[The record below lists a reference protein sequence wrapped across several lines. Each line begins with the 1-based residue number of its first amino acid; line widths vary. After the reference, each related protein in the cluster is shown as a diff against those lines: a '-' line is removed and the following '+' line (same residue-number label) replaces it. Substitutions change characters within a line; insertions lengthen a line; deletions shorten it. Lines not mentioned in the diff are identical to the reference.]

1 MAFAI
6 SATEAT
12 QASRSPMRSA
22 FPSGVPSCSPL
33 AVAGADLALADSLQN
48 QYCTSLGK
56 NSLDNSCLGTII
68 LSMSSTGTATRK
80 EIYDLESYDPKRS
93 IGGLLGRVRIEIG
106 AALDAELAPLDI
118 TAAQFAILKS
128 IAHEEAGSASGL
140 CKDISYDPGA
150 MTRMLDRLERRRLVR
165 RVAHPND
172 RRASNL
178 ELTAEGKAVY
188 PKLRASAMKVLNRL
202 LSGFTQKEAGQ
213 LERLLQRMLE
223 NA

>member
-1 MAFAI
+1 MTRLPEPAAGRPI
-6 SATEAT
+6 RIDITALCCWDTVGSL
-12 QASRSPMRSA
+12 
-22 FPSGVPSCSPL
+22 GVSVRDGVDVL
-33 AVAGADLALADSLQN
+33 FRVAGPEAAPAVLLAALLKAAGERAQLDYARDLVF
-48 QYCTSLGK
+48 
-56 NSLDNSCLGTII
+56 
-68 LSMSSTGTATRK
+68 
-80 EIYDLESYDPKRS
+80 
-93 IGGLLGRVRIEIG
+93 VRIEIG

-118 TAAQFAILKS
+118 TAAQFAVLKS

-150 MTRMLDRLERRRLVR
+150 MTRMLDRLERRGLVR
-165 RVAHPND
+165 RVAHPSD
-172 RRASNL
+172 RRASKL

-202 LSGFTQKEAGQ
+202 LSGFTQKEARQ